1 MRALL
6 CSEFG
11 PVQNLRIADVPP
23 TPPGER
29 DVVIRVA
36 AAGINY
42 PDALLVEGKY
52 QFRPKL
58 PFVPGMELAGTITA
72 VGTGVKDFRPG
83 DTVMATS
90 QVGAFAEEVTVAAHR
105 VIRRPAAVAPDVAAA
120 SLVTYATTL
129 YAFKDRAQ
137 LQPGES
143 VLVLGAAGGV
153 GTAAIEI
160 AKILG
165 ARVIAAASTEE
176 KLAVCRELGA
186 DETVNYATENLRE
199 RLKAFAP
206 NGIDVVYDPVGG
218 PYSEPA
224 LRSTGWNG
232 RFLVIGFASGEIPKI
247 PLNLALLNSRSLLGA
262 YWGDWAGRNPDK
274 SHANLARIAEWI
286 TAGRVRPVISRR
298 LRLEDVPGA
307 LADLLQRRVHGKLVV
322 MPWASELPH
331 APGAVDPAAR

>member
-6 CSEFG
+6 CTEFG
-11 PVQNLRIADVPP
+11 PVEKLHVADLPA

-29 DVVIRVA
+29 EVTVRVE

-42 PDALLVEGKY
+42 PDALLVEGRY

-58 PFVPGMELAGTITA
+58 PFVPGMELAGVVTA
-72 VGTGVKDFRPG
+72 VGAGVTGLRPG
-83 DTVMATS
+83 DPVMATS
-90 QVGAFAEEVTVAAHR
+90 QVGAFAEETRVAAQR
-105 VIRRPAAVAPDVAAA
+105 VLRRPVALAPEVAAA

-137 LQPGES
+137 LQPGEA

-153 GTAAIEI
+153 GTAAIEV
-160 AKILG
+160 AKLMG
-165 ARVIAAASTEE
+165 ARVMAAASTDE
-176 KLAVCRELGA
+176 KLAVCRSLGA

-206 NGIDVVYDPVGG
+206 AGVDVVYDPVGG
-218 PYSEPA
+218 PHSEAA

-232 RFLVIGFASGEIPKI
+232 RFLVIGFASGEIPRI

-262 YWGDWAGRNPDK
+262 YWGDWAGRNPDR
-274 SHANLARIAEWI
+274 SLANLDQIARWIA
-286 TAGRVRPVISRR
+286 AGKVRPVISRR
-298 LRLEDVPGA
+298 LRLEEVPGA
-307 LADLLQRRVHGKLVV
+307 LQDLLQRRVHGKMVV
-322 MPWASELPH
+322 LPSGAGQAS
-331 APGAVDPAAR
+331 AAERSP